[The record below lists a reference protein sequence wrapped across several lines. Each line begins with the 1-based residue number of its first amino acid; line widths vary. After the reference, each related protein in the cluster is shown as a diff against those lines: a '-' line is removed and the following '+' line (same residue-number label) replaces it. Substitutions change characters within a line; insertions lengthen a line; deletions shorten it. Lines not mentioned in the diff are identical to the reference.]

1 MIQMVIFYE
10 PLFYYILFIINT
22 LSKGMIF
29 FYHELIENRG
39 GISILHH
46 FKERFTAY
54 FVHSTSIFI
63 VWRAFFCAKNHP
75 LLLFNSAQR

>member
-29 FYHELIENRG
+29 FYPELIENRG

-46 FKERFTAY
+46 FKERF
-54 FVHSTSIFI
+54 IFI
-63 VWRAFFCAKNHP
+63 VRRAFFCAKNRP